1 MKKLLLS
8 ISIAF
13 CVSAFAQDSIAI
25 NFANTINAD
34 DLKEHLYVLATDS
47 LEGRETGQHGQK
59 LAADYI
65 ARHFESIGI
74 PPYNGET
81 YYQEF
86 PLLNQ
91 TLLNSSLTINK
102 ELAFLEDYYTS
113 PFYGSTALQFES
125 LQCIGFGIDE
135 IGCSD
140 YITIDVKDK
149 VVLVFTIDLLAD
161 KEKDKIENIEAIDW
175 EYQLEKAY
183 QHGAK
188 AVFFV
193 DNTVKSKLKR
203 YSSYFTKE
211 KRNVFIEEAKFK
223 LPFAFIDSEELENTI
238 GISTKK
244 LLKKVARRKY
254 PLYNVR
260 GFFSTEVKE
269 VLLEGENVL
278 GYLEGSDLKEELLV
292 ITAHYDHLGIHD
304 GVVHNGADDDG
315 SGRVAVLELAEAFAK
330 AKAAGKG
337 PRRSILFM
345 PVAGEEMGLLG
356 SSYYTENPVFPLEN
370 TIADL
375 NIDMIGRMDETH
387 EGNPDYVYLIG
398 ADKLSTE
405 LHQISEDANTYYTQL
420 ELDYTFNDPED
431 PNRFYY
437 RSDHYNF
444 AKNNIP
450 VIFYFNGVHADYHKS
465 TDTVEKI
472 HFGKIASISKL
483 IFHTAWQLV
492 NQDKR
497 IEVDVKIDFKNDRR

>member
-1 MKKLLLS
+1 MKKVLFSFVTLLS
-8 ISIAF
+8 IST
-13 CVSAFAQDSIAI
+13 FAQDSIAI
-25 NFANTINAD
+25 NFANTINVE
-34 DLKEHLYVLATDS
+34 DLKEHLYILATDS
-47 LEGRETGQHGQK
+47 LEGRETGQKGQK

-74 PPYNGET
+74 APYNGET
-81 YYQEF
+81 YYQDF
-86 PLLNQ
+86 PLLSQ
-91 TLLNSSLTINK
+91 TLFNSSLTISK
-102 ELAFLEDYYTS
+102 EFNFLEEYYTF
-113 PFYGSTALQFES
+113 PFFGSTSLDFES
-125 LQCIGFGIDE
+125 IQCIGFGIDE
-135 IGCSD
+135 NDCSD
-140 YITIDVKDK
+140 YRSIDVKDK
-149 VVLVFTIDLLAD
+149 VVLIFAIDLLRE
-161 KEKDKIENIEAIDW
+161 KEKSKIANIETIDW

-193 DNTVKSKLKR
+193 DKNVKNKLKK
-203 YSSYFTKE
+203 YSAYFKKE
-211 KRNVFIEEAKFK
+211 KRNSLINNAKFK
-223 LPFAFIDSEELENTI
+223 LPFAFIDAEDLDNTLA
-238 GISTKK
+238 ISTKK
-244 LLKKVARRKY
+244 LLKKVGRCKY
-254 PLYNVR
+254 PSFKVI
-260 GFFSTEVKE
+260 GSFSTIVKE
-269 VLLEGENVL
+269 NLLQGENVL

-292 ITAHYDHLGIHD
+292 ITAHYDHLGIHN
-304 GVVHNGADDDG
+304 GVIHNGADDDG
-315 SGRVAVLELAEAFAK
+315 SGTVAILELAEAFAK
-330 AKAAGKG
+330 AKAAGSG

-356 SSYYTENPVFPLEN
+356 SSYYAENPIFPLEN

-375 NIDMIGRMDETH
+375 NIDMIGRMDDKH

-465 TDTVEKI
+465 SDTVDKI

-492 NQDKR
+492 NQNKR
-497 IEVDVKIDFKNDRR
+497 IEVDVQSNFKNDRK

>member
-1 MKKLLLS
+1 MKKVLFSLALLFS
-8 ISIAF
+8 
-13 CVSAFAQDSIAI
+13 VSGIAQDSTAI
-25 NFANTINAD
+25 NYANTIQVE
-34 DLKEHLYVLATDS
+34 DLQKHLYILASDS
-47 LEGRETGQHGQK
+47 LEGRETGQKGQK

-65 ARHFESIGI
+65 ARHFNEIGI
-74 PPYNGET
+74 APYNGET
-81 YYQEF
+81 YYQTF
-86 PLLNQ
+86 PLLTQ
-91 TLLNSSLTINK
+91 KLKSSSLIINK
-102 ELAFLEDYYTS
+102 QLNYLEDYYTS
-113 PFYGSTALQFES
+113 PFFGSTEFS
-125 LQCIGFGIDE
+125 FNSIQCIGFGIDE
-135 IGCSD
+135 IDCSD
-140 YITIDVKDK
+140 YRAIDVKDK
-149 VVLVFTIDLLAD
+149 VVLIFSIDLLAA
-161 KEKDKIENIEAIDW
+161 KEKEKIANIESIDW
-175 EYQLEKAY
+175 EYQLDKAY

-188 AVFFV
+188 AVFFIGG
-193 DNTVKSKLKR
+193 DISAKLKR

-211 KRNVFIEEAKFK
+211 KRNVFIEDAKFK
-223 LPFAFIDSEELENTI
+223 LPFAFIDAQNLEDI
-238 GISTKK
+238 LEISSKK
-244 LLKKVARRKY
+244 LIKKVTRCKY
-254 PLYNVR
+254 PK
-260 GFFSTEVKE
+260 FSVEGSFSSIVDEK
-269 VLLEGENVL
+269 LLEGENVL

-292 ITAHYDHLGIHD
+292 ITAHYDHIGIHD
-304 GVVHNGADDDG
+304 GEIHNGADDDG
-315 SGRVAVLELAEAFAK
+315 SGTVAILELAEAFTK
-330 AKAAGKG
+330 AKAAGNG

-356 SSYYTENPVFPLEN
+356 SSFYAENPVFPLEN

-375 NIDMIGRMDETH
+375 NIDMIGRMDENH

-450 VIFYFNGVHADYHKS
+450 VIFYFNGVHADYHKA

-472 HFGKIASISKL
+472 HFGKIANISKL

-497 IEVDVKIDFKNDRR
+497 IEVDVESDFKNDRR

>member
-1 MKKLLLS
+1 MKKFLLS
-8 ISIAF
+8 IYLTLSL
-13 CVSAFAQDSIAI
+13 SSFAQDSIAI
-25 NFANTINAD
+25 NFANTINVE

-47 LEGRETGQHGQK
+47 LEGRETGEKGQK

-65 ARHFESIGI
+65 ARHFEKIGI

-91 TLLNSSLTINK
+91 TLENSSLTINK

-113 PFYGSTALQFES
+113 PFYGSTALEFEYI
-125 LQCIGFGIDE
+125 QCIGFGIDE
-135 IGCSD
+135 MDCSD
-140 YITIDVKDK
+140 YRTIDVKDK
-149 VVLVFTIDLLAD
+149 VVLIFTIDLLGD
-161 KEKDKIENIEAIDW
+161 KEKSKIAAIETIDW

-193 DNTVKSKLKR
+193 DENVKSKLKR
-203 YSSYFTKE
+203 YSAYFTKE
-211 KRNVFIEEAKFK
+211 KRNVFIEGAKFK
-223 LPFAFIDSEELENTI
+223 LPFAFIDAEDLKNTLV
-238 GISTKK
+238 ISAKK
-244 LLKKVARRKY
+244 LLKKVNRCKY
-254 PLYNVR
+254 PVYKVK
-260 GFFSTEVKE
+260 GSFSTEVKE
-269 VLLEGENVL
+269 NLLQGENVL

-304 GVVHNGADDDG
+304 GVIHNGADDDG
-315 SGRVAVLELAEAFAK
+315 SGTVAVLELAEAFAK
-330 AKAAGKG
+330 AKAAGNG

-356 SSYYTENPVFPLEN
+356 SSYYAENPVFPLEN

-375 NIDMIGRMDETH
+375 NIDMIGRMDENH

-450 VIFYFNGVHADYHKS
+450 VIFYFNGVHADYHKA

-472 HFGKIASISKL
+472 HFGKIAAISKL

-497 IEVDVKIDFKNDRR
+497 IEVDVKSDFKNNRR

>member
-1 MKKLLLS
+1 MKKYLFSLS
-8 ISIAF
+8 LILAIP
-13 CVSAFAQDSIAI
+13 VFAQDSTAI
-25 NFANTINAD
+25 NYANTIQVE
-34 DLKEHLYVLATDS
+34 DLQKHLYILASDS
-47 LEGRETGQHGQK
+47 LEGRETGQKGQK

-65 ARHFESIGI
+65 ARHFNEIGI
-74 PPYNGET
+74 APYNGES

-86 PLLNQ
+86 
-91 TLLNSSLTINK
+91 TLLTQQLISSSLLINK
-102 ELAFLEDYYTS
+102 ELNFLEDYYTS
-113 PFYGSTALQFES
+113 PFYGSTDLSFNSIQS
-125 LQCIGFGIDE
+125 IGFGIDE
-135 IGCSD
+135 IDCSD
-140 YITIDVKDK
+140 YRTIDIKDK
-149 VVLVFTIDLLAD
+149 VVLIFTIDLLAD
-161 KEKDKIENIEAIDW
+161 KEQDKIANIESIDW

-188 AVFFV
+188 AVFFIGG
-193 DNTVKSKLKR
+193 DINSKLKR

-211 KRNVFIEEAKFK
+211 KRNVFIEDAKFK
-223 LPFAFIDSEELENTI
+223 LPFAFIDAQNLEDIINV
-238 GISTKK
+238 SSKK
-244 LLKKVARRKY
+244 LIKKAKRCRY
-254 PLYNVR
+254 PIFNVK
-260 GFFSTEVKE
+260 GSFSTQVKE
-269 VLLEGENVL
+269 KHLEGENVL
-278 GYLEGSDLKEELLV
+278 GYLEGSDLKEDLLV
-292 ITAHYDHLGIHD
+292 ITAHYDHIGIHD
-304 GVVHNGADDDG
+304 GEIHNGADDDG
-315 SGRVAVLELAEAFAK
+315 SGTVAILELAEAFAK
-330 AKAAGKG
+330 AKKAGNG

-356 SSYYTENPVFPLEN
+356 SSFYVENPVFPLEN

-375 NIDMIGRMDETH
+375 NIDMIGRMDENH

-420 ELDYTFNDPED
+420 ELDYTFNDPDD

-450 VIFYFNGVHADYHKS
+450 VIFYFNGVHADYHKA

-472 HFGKIASISKL
+472 HFGKIATISKL

-497 IEVDVKIDFKNDRR
+497 IEVDVESDFKNDRR

>member
-1 MKKLLLS
+1 MKNIILS
-8 ISIAF
+8 ICFIIS
-13 CVSAFAQDSIAI
+13 VYVFAQDSTAI
-25 NFANTINAD
+25 IFANTINAD
-34 DLKEHLYVLATDS
+34 DLKEHLYILASDS
-47 LEGRETGQHGQK
+47 LEGRETGQKGQK

-74 PPYNGET
+74 PPYNNET

-91 TLLNSSLTINK
+91 TLKNSSLTINK
-102 ELAFLEDYYTS
+102 ELTFLEDYYTA
-113 PFYGSTALQFES
+113 PFFGSTSLEFEYI
-125 LQCIGFGIDE
+125 QCIGFGIDE
-135 IGCSD
+135 IDDSV
-140 YITIDVKDK
+140 YRNIDIKDK
-149 VVLVFTIDLLAD
+149 VVLIFTIDLLT
-161 KEKDKIENIEAIDW
+161 EKQKSKIANLDEIDW
-175 EYQLEKAY
+175 EYQLDKAY
-183 QHGAK
+183 KHGAK

-193 DNTVKSKLKR
+193 GDDVKSKLKR

-211 KRNVFIEEAKFK
+211 KRNVFIESAKFK
-223 LPFAFIDSEELENTI
+223 LSFAFIDAEYLDETLA
-238 GISTKK
+238 ISSKK
-244 LLKKVARRKY
+244 LLKKVARSKY
-254 PLYNVR
+254 PNYKVK
-260 GFFSTEVKE
+260 GSFTSEVKE
-269 VLLEGENVL
+269 DLLQGENVL
-278 GYLEGSDLKEELLV
+278 GYLEGTDLKDELLV

-304 GVVHNGADDDG
+304 GIVHNGADDDG
-315 SGRVAVLELAEAFAK
+315 SGTVAVLELAEAFAK
-330 AKAAGKG
+330 AKAAGNG

-356 SSYYTENPVFPLEN
+356 SSYYAENPVFPLEN

-375 NIDMIGRMDETH
+375 NIDMIGRMDENH

-450 VIFYFNGVHADYHKS
+450 VIFYFNGVHADYHKA

-472 HFGKIASISKL
+472 HFGKIAKISKL

-497 IEVDVKIDFKNDRR
+497 IEVDVKSDFKNDRR

>member
-1 MKKLLLS
+1 MKNILFSFAALLS
-8 ISIAF
+8 F
-13 CVSAFAQDSIAI
+13 SAFAQDSTAI
-25 NFANTINAD
+25 NFANTINVQ
-34 DLKEHLYVLATDS
+34 DLKDHLYILASDS
-47 LEGRETGQHGQK
+47 LEGRATGQKGQK

-86 PLLNQ
+86 PLLTQ
-91 TLLNSSLTINK
+91 TLVNSSLTINK
-102 ELAFLEDYYTS
+102 ELTFLESYYTS
-113 PFYGSTALQFES
+113 PLYGSTSLEFES
-125 LQCIGFGIDE
+125 IQCIGFGIDE
-135 IGCSD
+135 IDCSD
-140 YITIDVKDK
+140 YRTIDVKDK
-149 VVLVFTIDLLAD
+149 VVLLFTIDLLSD
-161 KEKDKIENIEAIDW
+161 KEQSKITNNEYIDW

-183 QHGAK
+183 QNGAK

-193 DNTVKSKLKR
+193 DKNVSSKLKR
-203 YSSYFTKE
+203 YSAYFTKE
-211 KRNVFIEEAKFK
+211 KRNVFIESAKFK
-223 LPFAFIDSEELENTI
+223 LPFAFIDAQYLERTL
-238 GISTKK
+238 GVSSKK
-244 LLKKVARRKY
+244 LLKKVSRCKY
-254 PLYNVR
+254 PSFEVV
-260 GFFSTEVKE
+260 GSFSTEVNE
-269 VLLEGENVL
+269 NLLQGENVL

-315 SGRVAVLELAEAFAK
+315 SGTVAILELAEAFAL
-330 AKAAGKG
+330 AKAAGNA

-356 SSYYTENPVFPLEN
+356 SSYYAENPVFPLEN

-375 NIDMIGRMDETH
+375 NIDMIGRMDENH

-405 LHQISEDANTYYTQL
+405 LHQVSEDANTYYTQL

-450 VIFYFNGVHADYHKS
+450 VIFYFNGVHADYHKA
-465 TDTVEKI
+465 TDTVDKI

-483 IFHTAWQLV
+483 VFHTAWQLV

-497 IEVDVKIDFKNDRR
+497 IEVDVQSDFKNDRR

>member
-1 MKKLLLS
+1 MKKFLLS
-8 ISIAF
+8 ISLGLSF
-13 CVSAFAQDSIAI
+13 CVVAQDNTAI

-34 DLKEHLYVLATDS
+34 DLKEHLYILAGDS
-47 LEGRETGQHGQK
+47 LEGRETGKKGQK

-65 ARHFESIGI
+65 ATHFESIGI
-74 PPYNGET
+74 PPYNGDT

-91 TLLNSSLTINK
+91 TLVNSSLTINK
-102 ELAFLEDYYTS
+102 ELTFLEDYYTS
-113 PFYGSTALQFES
+113 PFYGSTSLDFES
-125 LQCIGFGIDE
+125 IQCIGFGIDE
-135 IGCSD
+135 LDCSD
-140 YITIDVKDK
+140 YRMIDVKDK
-149 VVLVFTIDLLAD
+149 VVLVFTTDLLTD
-161 KEKDKIENIEAIDW
+161 KEKSKIASIDNIDW

-193 DNTVKSKLKR
+193 DKNVKSKLKR
-203 YSSYFTKE
+203 YGAYFTKE

-223 LPFAFIDSEELENTI
+223 LPFAFIDAQDLPNTLA
-238 GISTKK
+238 ISTKK
-244 LLKKVARRKY
+244 LLKKVARCKY
-254 PLYNVR
+254 PSYNVK
-260 GFFSTEVKE
+260 GSFTTEVKE
-269 VLLEGENVL
+269 NLLQGENVL
-278 GYLEGSDLKEELLV
+278 GYLEGTDLKDELLV

-304 GVVHNGADDDG
+304 GVIHNGADDDG
-315 SGRVAVLELAEAFAK
+315 SGTVAVLELAEAFAL
-330 AKAAGKG
+330 AKADGNG

-356 SSYYTENPVFPLEN
+356 SSYYAENPVYPLEN

-375 NIDMIGRMDETH
+375 NIDMIGRMDEKH
-387 EGNPDYVYLIG
+387 DGNPDYVYLIG

-405 LHQISEDANTYYTQL
+405 LHKISEDANTYYTQL

-450 VIFYFNGVHADYHKS
+450 VIFYFNGVHEDYHKS

-472 HFGKIASISKL
+472 HFGKISNISKL

-497 IEVDVKIDFKNDRR
+497 IEVDVESDFKNNRR